1 MKFSKLIQ
9 KYADKFA
16 QLFSVLSFVVIIL
29 LGIVLLIQIAKEII
43 RLFQIALEPTT
54 SDIYL
59 MIDKIIVFFLLFEFF
74 MIVISSLKNN
84 GHVSITLLMGLG
96 LTALLRNL
104 LIIHDDYKNLILN
117 IVGILL
123 LIVGMAIYRYF
134 VHAHIKEEDQQQ
146 IIDLWKTC
154 FLDETEKST
163 HFYFQYL
170 YYKNHTYILKN
181 NSQIISALQIVPM
194 PIMKNNTPKNC
205 YFILG
210 VCTHPAYQ
218 KQGMMKQLMQYVLK
232 EYDNQDIYL
241 QAYHPEIYRPFG
253 FNASHYHQIITI
265 DQDILQDQEK
275 WNISHDY
282 HLLEDYYRQFT
293 KHFDE
298 YRIRDESYWNLFI
311 KRCESFEDHMIIF
324 KDLGYLIYHKSEET
338 IYISEAIYLH
348 QKALIQMLSYFKG
361 SSQNIELE
369 CDLTVDL
376 PCKSRYIITM
386 MNNHLNQD
394 RQDSHYYINEVY

>member
-9 KYADKFA
+9 KYADKFS

-43 RLFQIALEPTT
+43 HLFQIALEPTT

-146 IIDLWKTC
+146 K
-154 FLDETEKST
+154 
-163 HFYFQYL
+163 
-170 YYKNHTYILKN
+170 
-181 NSQIISALQIVPM
+181 
-194 PIMKNNTPKNC
+194 
-205 YFILG
+205 
-210 VCTHPAYQ
+210 
-218 KQGMMKQLMQYVLK
+218 
-232 EYDNQDIYL
+232 
-241 QAYHPEIYRPFG
+241 
-253 FNASHYHQIITI
+253 
-265 DQDILQDQEK
+265 
-275 WNISHDY
+275 
-282 HLLEDYYRQFT
+282 
-293 KHFDE
+293 
-298 YRIRDESYWNLFI
+298 
-311 KRCESFEDHMIIF
+311 
-324 KDLGYLIYHKSEET
+324 
-338 IYISEAIYLH
+338 
-348 QKALIQMLSYFKG
+348 
-361 SSQNIELE
+361 
-369 CDLTVDL
+369 
-376 PCKSRYIITM
+376 
-386 MNNHLNQD
+386 
-394 RQDSHYYINEVY
+394 

>member
-16 QLFSVLSFVVIIL
+16 QLFSVLNFVVIIL

-43 RLFQIALEPTT
+43 HLFQIALEPTT

-146 IIDLWKTC
+146 K
-154 FLDETEKST
+154 
-163 HFYFQYL
+163 
-170 YYKNHTYILKN
+170 
-181 NSQIISALQIVPM
+181 
-194 PIMKNNTPKNC
+194 
-205 YFILG
+205 
-210 VCTHPAYQ
+210 
-218 KQGMMKQLMQYVLK
+218 
-232 EYDNQDIYL
+232 
-241 QAYHPEIYRPFG
+241 
-253 FNASHYHQIITI
+253 
-265 DQDILQDQEK
+265 
-275 WNISHDY
+275 
-282 HLLEDYYRQFT
+282 
-293 KHFDE
+293 
-298 YRIRDESYWNLFI
+298 
-311 KRCESFEDHMIIF
+311 
-324 KDLGYLIYHKSEET
+324 
-338 IYISEAIYLH
+338 
-348 QKALIQMLSYFKG
+348 
-361 SSQNIELE
+361 
-369 CDLTVDL
+369 
-376 PCKSRYIITM
+376 
-386 MNNHLNQD
+386 
-394 RQDSHYYINEVY
+394 

>member
-43 RLFQIALEPTT
+43 HLFQIALEPTT

-134 VHAHIKEEDQQQ
+134 VHAHSKEEDQQQ
-146 IIDLWKTC
+146 K
-154 FLDETEKST
+154 
-163 HFYFQYL
+163 
-170 YYKNHTYILKN
+170 
-181 NSQIISALQIVPM
+181 
-194 PIMKNNTPKNC
+194 
-205 YFILG
+205 
-210 VCTHPAYQ
+210 
-218 KQGMMKQLMQYVLK
+218 
-232 EYDNQDIYL
+232 
-241 QAYHPEIYRPFG
+241 
-253 FNASHYHQIITI
+253 
-265 DQDILQDQEK
+265 
-275 WNISHDY
+275 
-282 HLLEDYYRQFT
+282 
-293 KHFDE
+293 
-298 YRIRDESYWNLFI
+298 
-311 KRCESFEDHMIIF
+311 
-324 KDLGYLIYHKSEET
+324 
-338 IYISEAIYLH
+338 
-348 QKALIQMLSYFKG
+348 
-361 SSQNIELE
+361 
-369 CDLTVDL
+369 
-376 PCKSRYIITM
+376 
-386 MNNHLNQD
+386 
-394 RQDSHYYINEVY
+394 

>member
-9 KYADKFA
+9 KYADEFA

-43 RLFQIALEPTT
+43 RLFQITLEPIT

-146 IIDLWKTC
+146 K
-154 FLDETEKST
+154 
-163 HFYFQYL
+163 
-170 YYKNHTYILKN
+170 
-181 NSQIISALQIVPM
+181 
-194 PIMKNNTPKNC
+194 
-205 YFILG
+205 
-210 VCTHPAYQ
+210 
-218 KQGMMKQLMQYVLK
+218 
-232 EYDNQDIYL
+232 
-241 QAYHPEIYRPFG
+241 
-253 FNASHYHQIITI
+253 
-265 DQDILQDQEK
+265 
-275 WNISHDY
+275 
-282 HLLEDYYRQFT
+282 
-293 KHFDE
+293 
-298 YRIRDESYWNLFI
+298 
-311 KRCESFEDHMIIF
+311 
-324 KDLGYLIYHKSEET
+324 
-338 IYISEAIYLH
+338 
-348 QKALIQMLSYFKG
+348 
-361 SSQNIELE
+361 
-369 CDLTVDL
+369 
-376 PCKSRYIITM
+376 
-386 MNNHLNQD
+386 
-394 RQDSHYYINEVY
+394 

>member
-43 RLFQIALEPTT
+43 HFFQIALEPTT

-146 IIDLWKTC
+146 K
-154 FLDETEKST
+154 
-163 HFYFQYL
+163 
-170 YYKNHTYILKN
+170 
-181 NSQIISALQIVPM
+181 
-194 PIMKNNTPKNC
+194 
-205 YFILG
+205 
-210 VCTHPAYQ
+210 
-218 KQGMMKQLMQYVLK
+218 
-232 EYDNQDIYL
+232 
-241 QAYHPEIYRPFG
+241 
-253 FNASHYHQIITI
+253 
-265 DQDILQDQEK
+265 
-275 WNISHDY
+275 
-282 HLLEDYYRQFT
+282 
-293 KHFDE
+293 
-298 YRIRDESYWNLFI
+298 
-311 KRCESFEDHMIIF
+311 
-324 KDLGYLIYHKSEET
+324 
-338 IYISEAIYLH
+338 
-348 QKALIQMLSYFKG
+348 
-361 SSQNIELE
+361 
-369 CDLTVDL
+369 
-376 PCKSRYIITM
+376 
-386 MNNHLNQD
+386 
-394 RQDSHYYINEVY
+394 

>member
-9 KYADKFA
+9 KYADKFG

-43 RLFQIALEPTT
+43 HLFQIALEPTT

-146 IIDLWKTC
+146 K
-154 FLDETEKST
+154 
-163 HFYFQYL
+163 
-170 YYKNHTYILKN
+170 
-181 NSQIISALQIVPM
+181 
-194 PIMKNNTPKNC
+194 
-205 YFILG
+205 
-210 VCTHPAYQ
+210 
-218 KQGMMKQLMQYVLK
+218 
-232 EYDNQDIYL
+232 
-241 QAYHPEIYRPFG
+241 
-253 FNASHYHQIITI
+253 
-265 DQDILQDQEK
+265 
-275 WNISHDY
+275 
-282 HLLEDYYRQFT
+282 
-293 KHFDE
+293 
-298 YRIRDESYWNLFI
+298 
-311 KRCESFEDHMIIF
+311 
-324 KDLGYLIYHKSEET
+324 
-338 IYISEAIYLH
+338 
-348 QKALIQMLSYFKG
+348 
-361 SSQNIELE
+361 
-369 CDLTVDL
+369 
-376 PCKSRYIITM
+376 
-386 MNNHLNQD
+386 
-394 RQDSHYYINEVY
+394 

>member
-9 KYADKFA
+9 KYADKFV

-43 RLFQIALEPTT
+43 HLFQIALEPTT

-146 IIDLWKTC
+146 K
-154 FLDETEKST
+154 
-163 HFYFQYL
+163 
-170 YYKNHTYILKN
+170 
-181 NSQIISALQIVPM
+181 
-194 PIMKNNTPKNC
+194 
-205 YFILG
+205 
-210 VCTHPAYQ
+210 
-218 KQGMMKQLMQYVLK
+218 
-232 EYDNQDIYL
+232 
-241 QAYHPEIYRPFG
+241 
-253 FNASHYHQIITI
+253 
-265 DQDILQDQEK
+265 
-275 WNISHDY
+275 
-282 HLLEDYYRQFT
+282 
-293 KHFDE
+293 
-298 YRIRDESYWNLFI
+298 
-311 KRCESFEDHMIIF
+311 
-324 KDLGYLIYHKSEET
+324 
-338 IYISEAIYLH
+338 
-348 QKALIQMLSYFKG
+348 
-361 SSQNIELE
+361 
-369 CDLTVDL
+369 
-376 PCKSRYIITM
+376 
-386 MNNHLNQD
+386 
-394 RQDSHYYINEVY
+394 

>member
-29 LGIVLLIQIAKEII
+29 LGIAKEII
-43 RLFQIALEPTT
+43 HLFQIALEPTT

-146 IIDLWKTC
+146 K
-154 FLDETEKST
+154 
-163 HFYFQYL
+163 
-170 YYKNHTYILKN
+170 
-181 NSQIISALQIVPM
+181 
-194 PIMKNNTPKNC
+194 
-205 YFILG
+205 
-210 VCTHPAYQ
+210 
-218 KQGMMKQLMQYVLK
+218 
-232 EYDNQDIYL
+232 
-241 QAYHPEIYRPFG
+241 
-253 FNASHYHQIITI
+253 
-265 DQDILQDQEK
+265 
-275 WNISHDY
+275 
-282 HLLEDYYRQFT
+282 
-293 KHFDE
+293 
-298 YRIRDESYWNLFI
+298 
-311 KRCESFEDHMIIF
+311 
-324 KDLGYLIYHKSEET
+324 
-338 IYISEAIYLH
+338 
-348 QKALIQMLSYFKG
+348 
-361 SSQNIELE
+361 
-369 CDLTVDL
+369 
-376 PCKSRYIITM
+376 
-386 MNNHLNQD
+386 
-394 RQDSHYYINEVY
+394 

>member
-9 KYADKFA
+9 KYVDKFA

-43 RLFQIALEPTT
+43 RLFQITLEPIT

-146 IIDLWKTC
+146 K
-154 FLDETEKST
+154 
-163 HFYFQYL
+163 
-170 YYKNHTYILKN
+170 
-181 NSQIISALQIVPM
+181 
-194 PIMKNNTPKNC
+194 
-205 YFILG
+205 
-210 VCTHPAYQ
+210 
-218 KQGMMKQLMQYVLK
+218 
-232 EYDNQDIYL
+232 
-241 QAYHPEIYRPFG
+241 
-253 FNASHYHQIITI
+253 
-265 DQDILQDQEK
+265 
-275 WNISHDY
+275 
-282 HLLEDYYRQFT
+282 
-293 KHFDE
+293 
-298 YRIRDESYWNLFI
+298 
-311 KRCESFEDHMIIF
+311 
-324 KDLGYLIYHKSEET
+324 
-338 IYISEAIYLH
+338 
-348 QKALIQMLSYFKG
+348 
-361 SSQNIELE
+361 
-369 CDLTVDL
+369 
-376 PCKSRYIITM
+376 
-386 MNNHLNQD
+386 
-394 RQDSHYYINEVY
+394 

>member
-9 KYADKFA
+9 KYADKFT

-43 RLFQIALEPTT
+43 HLFQIALEPTT

-146 IIDLWKTC
+146 K
-154 FLDETEKST
+154 
-163 HFYFQYL
+163 
-170 YYKNHTYILKN
+170 
-181 NSQIISALQIVPM
+181 
-194 PIMKNNTPKNC
+194 
-205 YFILG
+205 
-210 VCTHPAYQ
+210 
-218 KQGMMKQLMQYVLK
+218 
-232 EYDNQDIYL
+232 
-241 QAYHPEIYRPFG
+241 
-253 FNASHYHQIITI
+253 
-265 DQDILQDQEK
+265 
-275 WNISHDY
+275 
-282 HLLEDYYRQFT
+282 
-293 KHFDE
+293 
-298 YRIRDESYWNLFI
+298 
-311 KRCESFEDHMIIF
+311 
-324 KDLGYLIYHKSEET
+324 
-338 IYISEAIYLH
+338 
-348 QKALIQMLSYFKG
+348 
-361 SSQNIELE
+361 
-369 CDLTVDL
+369 
-376 PCKSRYIITM
+376 
-386 MNNHLNQD
+386 
-394 RQDSHYYINEVY
+394 

>member
-29 LGIVLLIQIAKEII
+29 LGIVLLI
-43 RLFQIALEPTT
+43 QIALEPTT

-146 IIDLWKTC
+146 K
-154 FLDETEKST
+154 
-163 HFYFQYL
+163 
-170 YYKNHTYILKN
+170 
-181 NSQIISALQIVPM
+181 
-194 PIMKNNTPKNC
+194 
-205 YFILG
+205 
-210 VCTHPAYQ
+210 
-218 KQGMMKQLMQYVLK
+218 
-232 EYDNQDIYL
+232 
-241 QAYHPEIYRPFG
+241 
-253 FNASHYHQIITI
+253 
-265 DQDILQDQEK
+265 
-275 WNISHDY
+275 
-282 HLLEDYYRQFT
+282 
-293 KHFDE
+293 
-298 YRIRDESYWNLFI
+298 
-311 KRCESFEDHMIIF
+311 
-324 KDLGYLIYHKSEET
+324 
-338 IYISEAIYLH
+338 
-348 QKALIQMLSYFKG
+348 
-361 SSQNIELE
+361 
-369 CDLTVDL
+369 
-376 PCKSRYIITM
+376 
-386 MNNHLNQD
+386 
-394 RQDSHYYINEVY
+394 